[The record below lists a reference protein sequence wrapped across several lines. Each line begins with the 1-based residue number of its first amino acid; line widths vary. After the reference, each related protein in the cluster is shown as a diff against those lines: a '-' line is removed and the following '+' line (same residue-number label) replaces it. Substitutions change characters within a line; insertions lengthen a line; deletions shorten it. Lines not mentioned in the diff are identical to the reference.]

1 MNGVAQVL
9 AVLVGVTLVVM
20 FVLEVFFHGRRALY
34 PIFLIRPADVPA
46 VRMWAVNVGCYN
58 LCYGIGALVGVAM
71 LQWQMLTSG
80 VALVLFTC
88 ASHVFRAGAV
98 PQRAPA
104 VASALGESLPAL
116 ASWCCAG
123 GLTRS
128 DPPSAPSGTQP
139 GSAAGGDRREPSTS
153 PGAGLIG
160 DERQP

>member
-71 LQWQMLTSG
+71 LQWG
-80 VALVLFTC
+80 DVDVGRALVLFTC
-88 ASHVFRAGAV
+88 ASHVFLGLVLFLSER
-98 PQRAPA
+98 RLWL
-104 VASALGESLPAL
+104 SALGESLPAL
-116 ASWCCAG
+116 AVVVLA
-123 GLTRS
+123 L
-128 DPPSAPSGTQP
+128 
-139 GSAAGGDRREPSTS
+139 AA
-153 PGAGLIG
+153 
-160 DERQP
+160 